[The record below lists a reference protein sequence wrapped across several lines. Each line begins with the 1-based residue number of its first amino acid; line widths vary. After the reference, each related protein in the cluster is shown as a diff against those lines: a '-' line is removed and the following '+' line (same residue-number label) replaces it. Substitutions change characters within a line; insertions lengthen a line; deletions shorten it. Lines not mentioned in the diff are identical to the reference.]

1 MYRDVAIDEKYIT
14 MGEFPIF
21 RYLKVQKDSK
31 PKRDI
36 LEQQEFQDLRKWM
49 TNVWCREKDIDEV
62 RNE

>member
-36 LEQQEFQDLRKWM
+36 LEQQEFQDLCKWM
-49 TNVWCREKDIDEV
+49 TKCMVQGKT
-62 RNE
+62 